1 MYLLWAALGNQGFWC
16 QGQSLVYEMTLKS
29 VLALA
34 QATEGSTATNIY
46 EMHTMITDKH
56 HSRDRL

>member
-34 QATEGSTATNIY
+34 HKYTNIY